1 MFFKTKNS
9 LFFSFVLII
18 ASISIQP
25 ALSEVENA
33 QQYRNRGIWYWQ
45 KGNLNEAI
53 AHFQKEASIHH
64 AQKHSSKEIEAVL
77 RISHGYIKLGKFR
90 LAIIELNRAKA
101 IPSSNNH
108 LKALIQTRIGSA
120 ESEQGKYQRAVLSY
134 KHSLKQEKSVST
146 LNNLVQVLQKLKH
159 SNLSKAKAT
168 YSSNEAQE
176 YNKQAKDYES
186 QALRYAEEAINMS
199 LDEISLSS
207 VRSLIEWNNLT
218 ARKLDHKQLARGRAI
233 LAKLP
238 PSRSLVFSMLNWA
251 SIDVEQTDLWLKEAK
266 HQAQILGDRSLKS
279 YVYLELGHFYNR
291 TEKLNQAQESTYIA
305 QSLSQSKLPNETLY
319 LSQRLAGQIAD
330 RMGNSP
336 GAIKNYQN
344 AITSIDLIARNVD
357 PTSPEQIRQF
367 NQKIQPIYR
376 EALELI
382 LNKPNIQPTDL
393 KLALVIADKL
403 RLSELRGYFGDNC
416 FEIQP
421 RPTRNSHQ
429 KKNNLTASINSI
441 ILKDKAV
448 FILEL
453 PNGKLVKKETK
464 IKRSQLINQAQQW
477 YEQLLTGYTWEFLT
491 GSGFFYDL
499 IIKPFETE
507 LRQENPKI
515 LVFIHDGILRNLPM
529 AALKNEKGFL
539 IEKWAI
545 ISSLNIKATSQSVK
559 EKEPKALVFG
569 LSQPKQQGWSNLD
582 MIPTEVNQVNQ
593 SIDGKKFLNQNFTVS
608 NLRKQLLEDNYSVVH
623 LATHGYF
630 GGSAENSFILAYDR
644 KISVL
649 QLEDILTVARGNP
662 DLLVLSACETAINS
676 DLSFLGLA
684 GVAAKSGVNSTL
696 SSLWQVDDQSQSEFM
711 RDFYSDFPSHPTL
724 KSSQSYALALQKIQ
738 IEKISQLE
746 HPNVWAALTL
756 ISN

>member
-1 MFFKTKNS
+1 M
-9 LFFSFVLII
+9 
-18 ASISIQP
+18 
-25 ALSEVENA
+25 
-33 QQYRNRGIWYWQ
+33 
-45 KGNLNEAI
+45 
-53 AHFQKEASIHH
+53 
-64 AQKHSSKEIEAVL
+64 
-77 RISHGYIKLGKFR
+77 
-90 LAIIELNRAKA
+90 
-101 IPSSNNH
+101 
-108 LKALIQTRIGSA
+108 IQTRIGSA

-421 RPTRNSHQ
+421 RPTRNSRTQ
-429 KKNNLTASINSI
+429 NEQRLKTDNLTASINSI

-453 PNGKLVKKETK
+453 PNGKLVKNETK
-464 IKRSQLINQAQQW
+464 IKKSQLINQAQQW

-608 NLRKQLLEDNYSVVH
+608 NLRKQLLEDNYS
-623 LATHGYF
+623 
-630 GGSAENSFILAYDR
+630 
-644 KISVL
+644 
-649 QLEDILTVARGNP
+649 
-662 DLLVLSACETAINS
+662 
-676 DLSFLGLA
+676 
-684 GVAAKSGVNSTL
+684 
-696 SSLWQVDDQSQSEFM
+696 
-711 RDFYSDFPSHPTL
+711 
-724 KSSQSYALALQKIQ
+724 
-738 IEKISQLE
+738 
-746 HPNVWAALTL
+746 
-756 ISN
+756 